1 MESNNTCACCEGISP
16 ETPLRIHNRPG
27 LSAVVYRAGT
37 WVTFRESLLAALSDP
52 RFPALRAL
60 TTREND
66 DFSIALLDAWA
77 VTADV
82 LTFYQERIANESWLG
97 TATEQRS
104 IVELARLIGYE
115 LRPGVAASTYLAFTM
130 DKANMPEA
138 QMQVTG
144 NIRAKENYVK
154 YPIPKGTRIQSIP
167 GPDEKPQ
174 IFETSDDLEAMAEWN
189 AIKPKMTQKQKNLA
203 NNDVLVFKNVN
214 SGLKTN
220 DLLYIVE
227 GQNKS
232 FKKIAKIES
241 DDKANTITVYFSLG
255 AIDGSLVELS
265 PLTGQQ
271 PVPLQV
277 NGTNTAEYLKKFR
290 DSVIDQTHF
299 TTLQLGYQDYSLKQL
314 RGPSLKNMESSAAPD
329 AVYVFRKRANAFGY
343 NAAKT
348 VKYDN
353 SNHPK
358 PASEWTELKLEE
370 ISNVLYLD
378 GTYEDV
384 TDGSYI
390 VVEHEN
396 GTKVPYQANDVKLE
410 ARTAYGMTSKSTRI
424 SLKAVEQGY
433 SGVWWGGASTLKG
446 IRSLNFYVA
455 SERLTLA
462 ESPIIADV
470 SGNQMSL
477 SGYFP
482 ELKAGMAVIL
492 FGEEK
497 GTGIFV
503 TELRF
508 LKQVFKV
515 KEDTVLVFDQN
526 LKHTYIRSTLS
537 INANVVRAT
546 HGETVKETL
555 GNGDASKI
563 FQKFLLRQTP
573 LTFTSAETPSGTLS
587 SLEVRVNDLLWK
599 EVPTLYG
606 TGPQDKVFITRQDDE
621 AKTTLI
627 FGDGITGAR
636 LPTGQN
642 NITATYRKGI
652 GTEGL
657 LQNDQLTQA
666 VDRPLGLKAVT
677 NPMPS
682 IGAEDREALEDA
694 RNNASL
700 TIYTLGRVVSLQ
712 DYEDFARA
720 FAGIAK
726 SLATLTWSGR
736 QQRIHLS
743 VAGYKG
749 AAVPPGSPVYNN
761 LYAALQKSGIPGVPF
776 ELANY
781 TPIFFNIEARLRTHP
796 DYIRENVLKD
806 AEMRLRTEFSFEKR
820 NFGQGV
826 ARSEV
831 LAILQNTEG
840 VLAVDLDYFYKT
852 DTSKTLKETIRA
864 RIPMPEAI
872 YPIAAEL
879 LTLNTQSITFLDM
892 P

>member
-27 LSAVVYRAGT
+27 LSAVAYRAGT
-37 WVTFRESLLAALSDP
+37 WATFRESLLAALSDP

-66 DFSIALLDAWA
+66 DFSLALLDAWA

-174 IFETSDDLEAMAEWN
+174 VFETLDDLDAMAEWN

-203 NNDVLVFKNVN
+203 NNNVLVFKNVN

-241 DDKANTITVYFSLG
+241 DDKANTIAVYFSLD
-255 AIDGSLVELS
+255 ANYRAFNKPSLPTS
-265 PLTGQQ
+265 QQ
-271 PVPLQV
+271 SKTPPAHDKITEESVD
-277 NGTNTAEYLKKFR
+277 KFR
-290 DSVIDQTHF
+290 DLIIDQMQ
-299 TTLQLGYQDYSLKQL
+299 LQQLSFRLPNSLK
-314 RGPSLKNMESSAAPD
+314 ESISAPTS

-348 VKYDN
+348 VTYNAND
-353 SNHPK
+353 HPN
-358 PASEWTELKLEE
+358 PASSWTELGRTEY
-370 ISNVLYLD
+370 SGVLYLD

-384 TDGSYI
+384 TAGSYI
-390 VVEHEN
+390 VVEHVDAHK
-396 GTKVPYQANDVKLE
+396 TKVLYKANDVKLE
-410 ARTAYGMTSKSTRI
+410 ARTAYGMTAKSTRI
-424 SLKAVEQGY
+424 SLGAKEAVE
-433 SGVWWGGASTLKG
+433 SDNLGVNTDWWGGASDLGG
-446 IRSLNFYVA
+446 IRGLNFYVA

-462 ESPIIADV
+462 ESPITEDV
-470 SGNQMSL
+470 YGNQMSL

-482 ELKAGMAVIL
+482 ELKTGMAVIL
-492 FGEEK
+492 FGEVK

-526 LKHTYIRSTLS
+526 LEHTYIRSTLS

-606 TGPQDKVFITRQDDE
+606 AGPQDKVFITRQDDE

-712 DYEDFARA
+712 DYEDFASA

-781 TPIFFNIEARLRTHP
+781 TPIFFNIEAKIRTHP

-806 AEMRLRTEFSFEKR
+806 AEKRLRTEFSFEKR

-840 VLAVDLDYFYKT
+840 VLAVDLDCFYKT
-852 DTSKTLKETIRA
+852 DSSEKKLEETIRA
-864 RIPMPEAI
+864 RIP
-872 YPIAAEL
+872 PIPDASKLIPAEL
-879 LTLNTQSITFLDM
+879 LTLHTQPITFLDM